1 MNAQRKPEPCVMV
14 IYGASGDLTTRKL
27 VPALYNL
34 CLDGLLPESFALIG
48 FARKPKDD
56 STFRDECRKGV
67 EEFSRS
73 KPINE
78 EVWARFS
85 EMIHYHQG
93 DYNSADSYDN
103 LCKRLI
109 AIDAAHETRGNRL
122 FYLST
127 PPEVYDE
134 ITENIGKNPFLST
147 MGEGLWSRVI
157 IEKPFGTDLQS
168 ATKLNE
174 HIHRFFRED
183 QIYRIDHYLGKETVQ
198 NLLVFRFANGI
209 FEPVWNRNYIDHVQV
224 TVAENIGIGSRGS
237 YYEKSGVVR
246 DIVQNHGLQL
256 IALTAMEPPIEF
268 NALSVRNEKVKVLKA
283 LRVDTSRGDGTVRGQ
298 YGPGKVDGQLAV
310 GYTQEENVAP
320 DSQTETYLAMKLF
333 VDNWRWAGV
342 PFYIRSGKRMPK
354 RVTEIAIEFKKPPLQ
369 LFGENTMSAV
379 EPNELV
385 LDIQPHE
392 GISLKFGAKTPGT
405 GENIQSVKMDFDYE
419 DSFKSQAPD
428 AYERLILDAMLGDST
443 LFTRSDEVEA
453 QWGLITP
460 VTEAWQSGN
469 GSFIELYRAG
479 TWGPKE
485 ADDFMTAD
493 GRKWRTI

>member
-1 MNAQRKPEPCVMV
+1 MV
-14 IYGASGDLTTRKL
+14 IYGASGDLTARKL

-93 DYNSADSYDN
+93 DYNSADSYDS

>member
-1 MNAQRKPEPCVMV
+1 MNVQRKPEPCVMV
-14 IYGASGDLTTRKL
+14 IYGASGDLTARKL

-93 DYNSADSYDN
+93 DYNSADSYDS

-298 YGPGKVDGQLAV
+298 YGPGKVDGQLAL

-460 VTEAWQSGN
+460 VTDAWQGGN

>member
-1 MNAQRKPEPCVMV
+1 MNVQRKPEPCVMV

-93 DYNSADSYDN
+93 DYNSADSYDS

-298 YGPGKVDGQLAV
+298 YGPGKVDGQLAL

-479 TWGPKE
+479 SWGPKE

>member
-14 IYGASGDLTTRKL
+14 IYGASGDLTARKL

-93 DYNSADSYDN
+93 DYNSADSYDS